1 MPQSVLVERATSE
14 SLIGPDWSLNLEIC
28 DILNH
33 DPSQAKDVVKTI
45 KKRIGHKNSKVQL
58 LALTLLET
66 LIKNCG
72 DFVHMQVAEKDILH
86 EMVKIAKKKPDYHVK
101 EKILILIDTWQ
112 EAFGGARARYP
123 QYYAAYQ
130 EMLRAG
136 AVFPQRPESSVPI
149 YTPPQTQPLRNYP
162 PPALRNTDYRQD
174 APESSSAPEVPVLS
188 LTEIQNARGVM
199 DVLSEMLNAIDP
211 GNREG
216 LRQEVIVDLV
226 DQCRSHKQRVV
237 QLVNSTSDEDL
248 LSQGLSLNDELQR
261 VLAKHDAIAAG
272 IAVRVEKTKSP
283 PARADSSPAKPEPT
297 KEADQR
303 SSKDASSATPF
314 EQLALPAPP
323 SSSASKSHGEP
334 AVSPNIDLLSGD
346 DFFKPEPVHSQA
358 LVPVVNPP
366 AASASSSPSTL
377 DLLDMFS
384 DSNAISSTSQNPT
397 LPSISNTNP
406 NPSTPQAYPAPQQP
420 VPPQHPSPYSNGL
433 NSNTMTP
440 YDQGSNLTS
449 ANSWS
454 GQFAHGMIP
463 PQQAPNYGQDEQSND
478 LPPPPWEAQPAEI
491 EQFQAGHPGGLSVP
505 PQFGVNQAQPSPTIR
520 PGQQSLP
527 SQPMAT
533 GQSGGQFQPGFGAQQ
548 PYATPNTQYGGMYQ
562 PVQGNQLAVTY
573 PQQMADAYQQQ
584 MYGGQMA
591 GYGYGQQPG
600 GYYGP
605 NAAYAYG
612 NANDLSQRMN
622 GLSMQDSLYAT
633 PASSSLQ
640 QRNRPS
646 RPEDSLFGDLVSI
659 AKIKPS
665 KTASNKAGDL

>member
-45 KKRIGHKNSKVQL
+45 KKRIGHKSSKVQL
-58 LALTLLET
+58 LVLTLLET

-174 APESSSAPEVPVLS
+174 APESSSAPEVPTLS

-211 GNREG
+211 NNREY
-216 LRQEVIVDLV
+216 
-226 DQCRSHKQRVV
+226 
-237 QLVNSTSDEDL
+237 VNNY
-248 LSQGLSLNDELQR
+248 SLTDFSFKR
-261 VLAKHDAIAAG
+261 Y
-272 IAVRVEKTKSP
+272 
-283 PARADSSPAKPEPT
+283 KPV
-297 KEADQR
+297 R
-303 SSKDASSATPF
+303 SSKDSSSVMPF

-323 SSSASKSHGEP
+323 SSSASKSHVEP
-334 AVSPNIDLLSGD
+334 AVNPNIDLLSGD
-346 DFFKPEPVHSQA
+346 DFFKAEPVHSQA
-358 LVPVVNPP
+358 LVPVSNQP
-366 AASASSSPSTL
+366 AASASSSHSTL

-384 DSNAISSTSQNPT
+384 DSNAINNTSQNPAI
-397 LPSISNTNP
+397 PPMPNTNP
-406 NPSTPQAYPAPQQP
+406 NPSAAQAYLAPQQP

-433 NSNTMTP
+433 NSNTLAP
-440 YDQGSNLTS
+440 YDQGSNLSS
-449 ANSWS
+449 ASSWN
-454 GQFAHGMIP
+454 GQFAHGVIP
-463 PQQAPNYGQDEQSND
+463 PQQSPNYGQDEQTSD
-478 LPPPPWEAQPAEI
+478 LPPPPWEAQPAES
-491 EQFQAGHPGGLSVP
+491 EQFQAGHRGGLSVP
-505 PQFGVNQAQPSPTIR
+505 PQFVVNQPQPVQIAQ
-520 PGQQSLP
+520 PGQQVLP
-527 SQPMAT
+527 SQTQPMPT
-533 GQSGGQFQPGFGAQQ
+533 GQPGGQFQPGFGVQQ
-548 PYATPNTQYGGMYQ
+548 QYVTPNTQYGMYP
-562 PVQGNQLAVTY
+562 PVQGNQQAGMY
-573 PQQMADAYQQQ
+573 PQQMAVDVHQQQ

-591 GYGYGQQPG
+591 SYGYGQQPG
-600 GYYGP
+600 GYYDP
-605 NAAYAYG
+605 NAGYAYTS
-612 NANDLSQRMN
+612 ANELYQRMN
-622 GLSMQDSLYAT
+622 GLSMQDSGLYGA
-633 PASSSLQ
+633 PGSSLQ

-646 RPEDSLFGDLVSI
+646 RPEDSLFSDLVSI
-659 AKIKPS
+659 AKTKPG
-665 KTASNKAGDL
+665 KTASNKPGDL

>member
-112 EAFGGARARYP
+112 EAFGGSRARYP

-174 APESSSAPEVPVLS
+174 APESSSAPEVPTLS

-211 GNREG
+211 NNREG
-216 LRQEVIVDLV
+216 LKQEVIVDLV
-226 DQCRSHKQRVV
+226 DQCRSYKQRVV

-248 LSQGLSLNDELQR
+248 LSQGLSLNDDLQR

-272 IAVRVEKTKSP
+272 IAVRIEKPKAL
-283 PARADSSPAKPEPT
+283 PARAGNSPTKPEGT
-297 KEADQR
+297 KETDQR
-303 SSKDASSATPF
+303 SSKDASSVTPF

-323 SSSASKSHGEP
+323 SSSASKSHVKP
-334 AVSPNIDLLSGD
+334 ANNPNIDLLSGD

-358 LVPVVNPP
+358 LVPVSNQP
-366 AASASSSPSTL
+366 AASASSSHSL

-384 DSNAISSTSQNPT
+384 DTNAINNSSQNPAT
-397 LPSISNTNP
+397 PPIPNTNP
-406 NPSTPQAYPAPQQP
+406 NPSAPEAYPAPQQP

-433 NSNTMTP
+433 NSNTLAP
-440 YDQGSNLTS
+440 YDQGSNLTLAS
-449 ANSWS
+449 SWN
-454 GQFAHGMIP
+454 GQFAPGMVP
-463 PQQAPNYGQDEQSND
+463 PQQAPNYAILLD
-478 LPPPPWEAQPAEI
+478 
-491 EQFQAGHPGGLSVP
+491 
-505 PQFGVNQAQPSPTIR
+505 
-520 PGQQSLP
+520 
-527 SQPMAT
+527 SQLL
-533 GQSGGQFQPGFGAQQ
+533 
-548 PYATPNTQYGGMYQ
+548 
-562 PVQGNQLAVTY
+562 VL
-573 PQQMADAYQQQ
+573 D
-584 MYGGQMA
+584 
-591 GYGYGQQPG
+591 
-600 GYYGP
+600 
-605 NAAYAYG
+605 
-612 NANDLSQRMN
+612 R
-622 GLSMQDSLYAT
+622 
-633 PASSSLQ
+633 
-640 QRNRPS
+640 S
-646 RPEDSLFGDLVSI
+646 R
-659 AKIKPS
+659 
-665 KTASNKAGDL
+665 